1 MSTSTFNASLEMNNL
16 LDKHLRAAMS
26 GFGTKLV
33 EHLAEKYHFS
43 PEDALAEITL
53 GSLEVKRGKKEKPKR
68 VDKPEKKAV
77 LTPSIVLPFCGEIM
91 EGCCLGIRPNHG
103 LYTQCKNQPSA
114 DGEKYCKTC
123 ARQAEKTAN
132 GKPTY
137 GDIQDRM
144 ERPGLDYRDTKGKQ
158 VIPYGSVMEK
168 LNISKEEA
176 IKEADKM
183 GWTIPEEQFE
193 VPKKKGRGRPKK
205 DASASDTDDET
216 PKPKAK
222 RGRPKKVQ
230 EAVETDDLI
239 SKLVKKVVDKDT
251 ASAENA
257 SAQNTKVAS
266 VPEVV
271 STSQPSKQAEPKTT
285 ESNSAKA
292 QGNEEV
298 KSSTSGF
305 FANLKKKKKTKK
317 IEANKNKS
325 GAEKHKTEMSRS
337 ARSIQA
343 LIRGYIARS
352 MTLEL
357 YKKEQEMDD
366 EMKLSDIESDIESE
380 NESDIES
387 DIESDN
393 DALEVEKFEHNG
405 VTYLKTDDNV
415 LYSIETQE
423 MIGEWDHIEEK
434 IIFTPTV
441 DDDDE

>member
-43 PEDALAEITL
+43 SEDALAEITL

-68 VDKPEKKAV
+68 VDKPEKKEV

-103 LYTQCKNQPSA
+103 LYTQCKNQPSV

-183 GWTIPEEQFE
+183 GWTIPEEQFD

-251 ASAENA
+251 VSAENA
-257 SAQNTKVAS
+257 SDQNSKVAS
-266 VPEVV
+266 
-271 STSQPSKQAEPKTT
+271 EPKTT
-285 ESNSAKA
+285 ESNSAKV

-325 GAEKHKTEMSRS
+325 SAEKHKTKRLKS

-366 EMKLSDIESDIESE
+366 EMKLSDIESD

-405 VTYLKTDDNV
+405 VTYLKSDDNV

-423 MIGEWDHIEEK
+423 MIGEWDHNEEK
-434 IIFTPTV
+434 IIFSPTV
-441 DDDDE
+441 DDDDDDE